1 MYTILVKSDDTL
13 IATQRQNIMHRS
25 SLVRQLR
32 FLVDP
37 VYSNNQLNMADYVCV
52 LEYRTPISNRYTPVV
67 LTPSEELYKDKLEYI
82 LNIDTKITA
91 EVGQV
96 ELQLKWMSVE
106 MLSNG
111 SFGEHV
117 RITGS
122 TTIDVLPTNKWSD
135 YIASSDL
142 DSIAQM
148 ILTNQAQAEQLKIY
162 ADYLSMT
169 KADGIKYDEETNE
182 LSLTA
187 NGQKLDS
194 VTLEDNNCDCE
205 EGIPVVDFDKGIV
218 PVEPD
223 EFDNVVE
230 F

>member
-13 IATQRQNIMHRS
+13 VATQRQNIMHRS

-37 VYSNNQLNMADYVCV
+37 VYGDQKLNMADYVCV

-67 LTPSEELYKDKLEYI
+67 LTPSEELYKEKLEYI
-82 LNIDTKITA
+82 LEVDTKITA
-91 EVGQV
+91 EVGSV
-96 ELQLKWMSVE
+96 EMQLKWMTVE

-111 SFGEHV
+111 SFNEHV
-117 RITGS
+117 RVTGA
-122 TTIDVLPTNKWSD
+122 TAIEVLPTNKWSD

-148 ILTNQAQAEQLKIY
+148 ILTNQAQAEQLKLY

-187 NGQKLDS
+187 NGQKIDS
-194 VTLEDNNCDCE
+194 VTLEESDCNCE
-205 EGIPVVDFDKGIV
+205 EGIPVVDFNEGV
-218 PVEPD
+218 TPTEPD
-223 EFDNVVE
+223 EFDNVIE

>member
-1 MYTILVKSDDTL
+1 MSCPSIITLLFLHIDLVTS
-13 IATQRQNIMHRS
+13 I
-25 SLVRQLR
+25 
-32 FLVDP
+32 
-37 VYSNNQLNMADYVCV
+37 
-52 LEYRTPISNRYTPVV
+52 E
-67 LTPSEELYKDKLEYI
+67 
-82 LNIDTKITA
+82 
-91 EVGQV
+91 
-96 ELQLKWMSVE
+96 
-106 MLSNG
+106 
-111 SFGEHV
+111 
-117 RITGS
+117 
-122 TTIDVLPTNKWSD
+122 VLPTNSWSD

-142 DSIAQM
+142 DPIVQM
-148 ILTNQAQAEQLKIY
+148 TLQNQAQAEQLKLY

-194 VTLEDNNCDCE
+194 VTLEDNNCE
-205 EGIPVVDFDKGIV
+205 EGVPVIDFNNGIE